1 MGLDTVELVIAWE
14 KEFGINIPN
23 DVSATLETPGKAID
37 WISDTL
43 NAQSGGQSAE
53 TWTRDRVREAVRR
66 LTKDQSGLEEFSDDD
81 EFVRDMGLD

>member
-23 DVSATLETPGKAID
+23 DVAATLETPGKAID
-37 WISDTL
+37 WIFATL
-43 NAQSGGQSAE
+43 NAQSGAQSAH
-53 TWTRDRVREAVRR
+53 TWTRDRVREVVRR